1 MAAVI
6 RAAQVHNEPV
16 LLATQRRPV
25 ALQPQLSALSAP
37 LAARAGAPYPAT
49 LEAELRRQVT
59 QEIAGT
65 QGVGQGVAQGR
76 AQDLAQDLA
85 QERANSRDHELDQ
98 ARARVLQQARDE
110 GSARGLEEG
119 LAAGLEQGLEQ
130 GLEEGRE
137 QGRAEWA
144 ERVAELDSLLAS
156 THSQFQAGIAGHE
169 DAMIELAFEA
179 VGKIVG
185 QALASR
191 EGVAAVVRQALQ
203 AVRERERLVIRLA
216 PRDVEMVSAL
226 HGEFTRLAGAKALEV
241 VADERVEWGGCLIE
255 TSGGGLDGRLETQL
269 QRLRDVLL
277 EARAAAEAGA

>member
-16 LLATQRRPV
+16 LLATQRRSV
-25 ALQPQLSALSAP
+25 SLQPQLSALSAP
-37 LAARAGAPYPAT
+37 FAARVGSPYPAT
-49 LEAELRRQVT
+49 LEAEPGRRIT
-59 QEIAGT
+59 QELA
-65 QGVGQGVAQGR
+65 VAQER
-76 AQDLAQDLA
+76 AQDLAK
-85 QERANSRDHELDQ
+85 ERAHEREQELNQ
-98 ARARVLQQARDE
+98 AREKALQQARDE

-119 LAAGLEQGLEQ
+119 LAAGLEQGLE
-130 GLEEGRE
+130 EGRE
-137 QGRAEWA
+137 QGRAEWT
-144 ERVAELDSLLAS
+144 ERVAALDCLLAS
-156 THSQFQAGIAGHE
+156 THNQFEAGIAGHE

-185 QALASR
+185 QAMASR

-277 EARAAAEAGA
+277 EARVAAEAGA